1 MKMLQTIPVKIA
13 IRPIQDASE
22 SLWCAELMASLDTW
36 KKLKRDLDLTKKVF
50 ENAEKEKYLIS
61 IKNQPIGFLVIDMKG
76 AFRGYIQ
83 SIGLVPEFQGK
94 GLGSQIITFAES
106 RIFEE
111 SANVFMCVSS
121 FNLKAKAL
129 YDRLGFETIGI
140 LKDYVVKGHDEYL
153 LRKSLGPV
161 SDFKI
166 K

>member
-1 MKMLQTIPVKIA
+1 
-13 IRPIQDASE
+13 
-22 SLWCAELMASLDTW
+22 
-36 KKLKRDLDLTKKVF
+36 
-50 ENAEKEKYLIS
+50 
-61 IKNQPIGFLVIDMKG
+61 
-76 AFRGYIQ
+76 
-83 SIGLVPEFQGK
+83 
-94 GLGSQIITFAES
+94 
-106 RIFEE
+106 
-111 SANVFMCVSS
+111 MCVSS

>member
-1 MKMLQTIPVKIA
+1 
-13 IRPIQDASE
+13 
-22 SLWCAELMASLDTW
+22 MASLDTW

-50 ENAEKEKYLIS
+50 ENTEKEKYLIS

>member
-1 MKMLQTIPVKIA
+1 
-13 IRPIQDASE
+13 
-22 SLWCAELMASLDTW
+22 
-36 KKLKRDLDLTKKVF
+36 
-50 ENAEKEKYLIS
+50 LIS